1 MTPMEQRTILIDGAA
16 GTVIV
21 KLGASLA
28 EHGYL
33 AWDQT
38 AFAHRLRPKGAAA
51 VIGVGGGRD
60 VLEAAR
66 VGHWP
71 VIGVEINGLIVDL
84 HRTVMRD
91 FSGLTRVPGVQL
103 VYDEARSFMAREKRE
118 FSVLTMSL
126 IDTWA
131 STGAGAYSL
140 SENGLYTREAWQI
153 FMRRLAPDGIFTVSR
168 WYHVNSPGETARML
182 GLAME
187 TLYEM
192 GVAKPLEHLVLLQ
205 VNNVATLLVSRP
217 PFSSTD
223 IDKVYAEAA
232 AMGVNVLL
240 TPRHASVHPTLAA
253 LTRQP
258 DRTSLWAWTR
268 RQSLD
273 LTPPTDQ
280 RPFFFSMLKPRTWLQ
295 NRANVDQ
302 LDVSFLG
309 NLQATQ
315 TLVYAA
321 LVAMVLTLLTV
332 IGPMWARRRDF
343 PSLARLDVL
352 AAGGYFA
359 LIGLGFMFVEIGLLS
374 RLNVFL
380 GRPTLALAVLLAGII
395 FFTGLGSM
403 LSGLISFEKK
413 GLAVFYPWVPAVMIG
428 LTALALP
435 WAMHTFETGGTS
447 TRVLVSLALIAPTA
461 LTLGL
466 GFPLGLGLC
475 ERMEQ
480 KALGARAEGSALGP
494 WLWGINGAC
503 GVCASGLAL
512 GTSMAFGVN
521 VTLLVG
527 GVCYLILPLATAR
540 LFRSGN

>member
-1 MTPMEQRTILIDGAA
+1 
-16 GTVIV
+16 
-21 KLGASLA
+21 
-28 EHGYL
+28 
-33 AWDQT
+33 
-38 AFAHRLRPKGAAA
+38 
-51 VIGVGGGRD
+51 
-60 VLEAAR
+60 
-66 VGHWP
+66 
-71 VIGVEINGLIVDL
+71 
-84 HRTVMRD
+84 
-91 FSGLTRVPGVQL
+91 
-103 VYDEARSFMAREKRE
+103 
-118 FSVLTMSL
+118 MSL

-153 FMRRLAPDGIFTVSR
+153 FMRRLSPDGIFTVSR

-182 GLAME
+182 GLALE

-192 GVAKPLEHLVLLQ
+192 GVAKPLDHVVLLQ
-205 VNNVATLLVSRP
+205 VHNVATLLVSRA
-217 PFSSTD
+217 PFSKED
-223 IDKVYAEAA
+223 IDRVYLEAMG
-232 AMGVNVLL
+232 MGVNVML
-240 TPRHASVHPTLAA
+240 TPRVASVHPTLAA
-253 LTRQP
+253 LTSQP
-258 DRTSLWAWTR
+258 DRAALWKWTR
-268 RQSLD
+268 EQSLD

-280 RPFFFSMLKPRTWLQ
+280 RPFFFSMLKPRTWLSS
-295 NRANVDQ
+295 RTNVDQ

-321 LVAMVLTLLTV
+321 LVAMVLTLFTV
-332 IGPMWARRRDF
+332 IAPMWLRRRDF

-359 LIGLGFMFVEIGLLS
+359 LIGLGFMFVQIGLLS

-380 GRPTLALAVLLAGII
+380 GRPILALAVLLAGMI
-395 FFTGLGSM
+395 FFTGIGSM
-403 LSGLISFEKK
+403 LSGRVSFDKK
-413 GLAVFYPWVPAVMIG
+413 ALAVFYPWAPAAMIG

-447 TRVLVSLALIAPTA
+447 ARVLVSLALIAPTSLA
-461 LTLGL
+461 LGL

-480 KALGARAEGSALGP
+480 RSIGTRAEGSALGP

-512 GTSMAFGVN
+512 GTSMTFGVN
-521 VTLLVG
+521 VTILVG
-527 GVCYLILPLATAR
+527 GACYLLLPLATSR
-540 LFRSGN
+540 LFRSGS